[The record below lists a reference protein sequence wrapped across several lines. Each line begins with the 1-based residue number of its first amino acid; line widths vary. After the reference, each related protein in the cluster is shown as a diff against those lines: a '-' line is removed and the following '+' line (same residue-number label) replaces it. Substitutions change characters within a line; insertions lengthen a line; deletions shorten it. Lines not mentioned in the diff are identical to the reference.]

1 MMQMNLMA
9 KMVAFFMLVVL
20 VGAVGFGFVVYNMD
34 VARELVTKT
43 KQEDI
48 PRLLQTAEIAR
59 NVENKFASLRGFL
72 ISGDRVSLD
81 NFRRV
86 TAENEKLE
94 KELLAAARTEQGKKV
109 VNELMALEGKY
120 SEIAERVVIAHKQ
133 AGRDQE
139 ALQVMNGEL
148 TELGRQLRAKAKE
161 YSELRREQID
171 TAMAKS
177 VNAAD
182 AGEKA
187 AVAAGLASALL
198 GLLIGVFAARS
209 ISRPVNQLAMAAGK
223 VADGDLTQQVRVTRQ
238 DEIGHLAASF
248 NAMVVAL
255 TGLVRQI
262 TTNAEHL
269 AASSEE
275 LTASADQSALAANQ
289 ITGSITDVAA
299 GATEQM
305 QAVTETSAVV
315 EEMSAGIQQIAANA
329 SEVAGQTARTAERA
343 GDGRQ
348 AVERAVSQMKRIE
361 QTVGA
366 SAAVVGR
373 LGGRSQE
380 IGQIVDAIAGIAGQ
394 TNLLALNAAI
404 EAARA
409 GEQGRGFAVVAEEV
423 RKLAEQSEEAAKK
436 IGSLIGEIRED
447 TDRAVAAMND
457 GTREVKEGA
466 EAVKTAGG
474 AFGEIMEMVNVV
486 SEQVRDI
493 SAAIEQ
499 MADGSQHI
507 VTSVKKIDEHSKR
520 SAAESQSV
528 SAATEEQLASMEEIA
543 GASQSLAKLAQELQA
558 AVARF
563 RV

>member
-499 MADGSQHI
+499 MAGGSQHI